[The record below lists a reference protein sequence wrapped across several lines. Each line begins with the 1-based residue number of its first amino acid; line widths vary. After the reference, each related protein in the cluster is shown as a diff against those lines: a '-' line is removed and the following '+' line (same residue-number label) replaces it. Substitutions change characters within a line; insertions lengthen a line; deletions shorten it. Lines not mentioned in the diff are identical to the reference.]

1 MLRLLLPLSLLL
13 SRAAAAG
20 QSWPTVALASGTV
33 RGAVEQRKGVTQY
46 LGVPFAAPPI
56 DGLRFRPPQP
66 PSAWSGTLDATNWPS
81 PCVQYSGTV
90 LGHFLGN
97 EDCLYANVIVPGEI
111 LPEEPLA
118 VLVWIYGGGFIVG
131 PHLSYILGLF
141 HKKKVRSCP

>member
-1 MLRLLLPLSLLL
+1 MMLALALSLVASAVADDLVVSL
-13 SRAAAAG
+13 DGLGKLQGAARG
-20 QSWPTVALASGTV
+20 VV
-33 RGAVEQRKGVTQY
+33 REFH
-46 LGVPFAAPPI
+46 GVPFAAPPI

-66 PSAWSGTLDATNWPS
+66 PSAWSGTLDATSWPS

-90 LGHFLGN
+90 LGQFLGN

-111 LPEEPLA
+111 RPEEPLA